1 MLETSSSAYPY
12 GMLATKTAV
21 GDEVAARLVEDY
33 AFKRYGKGR
42 DDASMADTYQE
53 GAGCQE

>member
-1 MLETSSSAYPY
+1 
-12 GMLATKTAV
+12 MLATKTAV